1 MYRVLIKNYISN
13 LTPIQ
18 VKQFAKEKHVELTD
32 QEVIYFTNFIKKN
45 WQTLLYQNEENLFK
59 EVRANVRPEIFELAK
74 KEFIQAKNKYQSFL

>member
-18 VKQFAKEKHVELTD
+18 VKQFAKENHVELTD

-45 WQTLLYQNEENLFK
+45 WQTLLYQNAENLFK

>member
-18 VKQFAKEKHVELTD
+18 VKQFTKEKHVELTD

-45 WQTLLYQNEENLFK
+45 WQTLLYQNAENLFK